1 MWLTAF
7 GFLKSNWKLIA
18 IALALAGIYFYHTN
32 AVDNAYDKGVSVE
45 RKVWKDKVKAED
57 EANRKYEKLV
67 QDAVNQY
74 GKKLLDES
82 EKRIGKETIHKNT
95 IETRVKDNP
104 LYLQCEAESEVVTN
118 INDIRKLGP
127 TP

>member
-1 MWLTAF
+1 MGL
-7 GFLKSNWKLIA
+7 LLSNWKIFAALIF
-18 IALALAGIYFYHTN
+18 LAGIYFYHTN

-45 RKVWKDKVKAED
+45 RKAWKDKVKAED

-67 QDAVNQY
+67 QDAVDSY

-82 EKRIGKETIHKNT
+82 EKRIGTETVYKNN
-95 IETRVKDNP
+95 IETRIKDNP
-104 LYLQCEAESEVVTN
+104 IYLQCEAETEVLTN